1 MLVPWTFRPAPW
13 STTYP
18 WSMYSRCPQVGVPSL
33 LQPPATPKFALSSLV
48 ARWRLMN
55 PPPVRKSQSAF
66 AAPLASARASAAMP
80 GARRVQIARMII
92 PPSLNGRGSGPE
104 DHVCDTV
111 DDQMQGIHDD
121 AARGGRLLFDHEP
134 ASQNGDRLV
143 RSAAHVDGHAVER
156 EIAENRAAG
165 CAARSRLGLSQY
177 CIGADA
183 GRADAK
189 DQVAERSLRSDPVGQ
204 ADRGRVKRFRAEQRR
219 DAARELRSFP
229 RVGETGERSGAR
241 KGRDRSET
249 GSGLHRACDPV
260 DRLRRAAASYRQG
273 RGRQGQA
280 PELRRAGYGP
290 RQQAGY
296 EHGGTGGGAQER
308 VRVTHLS
315 SLVWDEPRHQRR
327 CGLHPARRRIVHSD
341 YAPLHSDYPPPLEG
355 AGSPNRP
362 AQGLARLPKSAPE
375 RR

>member
-1 MLVPWTFRPAPW
+1 MLVPWAFRPL
-13 STTYP
+13 P
-18 WSMYSRCPQVGVPSL
+18 WSMYSRCPKVGEPP
-33 LQPPATPKFALSSLV
+33 LQPPATPKFALAPL
-48 ARWRLMN
+48 LMMN
-55 PPPVRKSQSAF
+55 PPPVMTSQSAF

-80 GARRVQIARMII
+80 GARRVQIARMIM
-92 PPSLNGRGSGPE
+92 PPSLNGRGDGPE

-111 DDQMQGIHDD
+111 DDKMQGVHDD
-121 AARGGRLLFDHEP
+121 AASGGRLLVDHEP
-134 ASQNGDRLV
+134 ASQKGDRLV
-143 RSAAHVDGHAVER
+143 RSAAHVNRHPVER

-165 CAARSRLGLSQY
+165 CAARSRLGLGQY
-177 CIGADA
+177 CVGADA
-183 GRADAK
+183 DRADAK

-204 ADRGRVKRFRAEQRR
+204 AERGRVKRFRAEQRR
-219 DAARELRSFP
+219 DAAHELPSFP

-249 GSGLHRACDPV
+249 GGGLHRACDPV

-308 VRVTHLS
+308 VRGTPLS

-341 YAPLHSDYPPPLEG
+341 SAPPHSDYPPLPGG
-355 AGSPNRP
+355 AAARTDPPKDSRACRSSAAPN
-362 AQGLARLPKSAPE
+362 GTE
-375 RR
+375 V

>member
-1 MLVPWTFRPAPW
+1 MLVPWAFRPL
-13 STTYP
+13 P
-18 WSMYSRCPQVGVPSL
+18 WSMYSRCPKVGVPP
-33 LQPPATPKFALSSLV
+33 LQPPATPKFALAPL
-48 ARWRLMN
+48 LIMN
-55 PPPVRKSQSAF
+55 PPPVMTSQSAF

-92 PPSLNGRGSGPE
+92 PPSLNGRGGGPE

-111 DDQMQGIHDD
+111 DDKMQGVHDD
-121 AARGGRLLFDHEP
+121 AAGGGRLLVDHELAP
-134 ASQNGDRLV
+134 RKGDRLV
-143 RSAAHVDGHAVER
+143 RSAAHVNRHAVER
-156 EIAENRAAG
+156 EIAENRAAA

-249 GSGLHRACDPV
+249 GGGLHRARDPV
-260 DRLRRAAASYRQG
+260 DRLRRAAAYYRRG

-290 RQQAGY
+290 RQQAGH
-296 EHGGTGGGAQER
+296 EHGGAGGGPQER
-308 VRVTHLS
+308 ICVAHLA
-315 SLVWDEPRHQRR
+315 SLGWDEGSHHWKRR
-327 CGLHPARRRIVHSD
+327 ALRAYTAPFGPFGLS
-341 YAPLHSDYPPPLEG
+341 
-355 AGSPNRP
+355 
-362 AQGLARLPKSAPE
+362 RLD
-375 RR
+375 

>member
-48 ARWRLMN
+48 ARWMMMN

-111 DDQMQGIHDD
+111 DDQMQGVHDD
-121 AARGGRLLFDHEP
+121 AAGGGRLLVDHELAP
-134 ASQNGDRLV
+134 RKGDRLV

-165 CAARSRLGLSQY
+165 RAARGRLGLSQY

-241 KGRDRSET
+241 KGRHRSET
-249 GSGLHRACDPV
+249 VGLHRARDPG
-260 DRLRRAAASYRQG
+260 DRLRRAAASYWQR
-273 RGRQGQA
+273 RGRQGA
-280 PELRRAGYGP
+280 GPRVRRAGVRPPPPGGP
-290 RQQAGY
+290 QQRG
-296 EHGGTGGGAQER
+296 HRGGAPGKK
-308 VRVTHLS
+308 
-315 SLVWDEPRHQRR
+315 PRYEFGPSG
-327 CGLHPARRRIVHSD
+327 GL
-341 YAPLHSDYPPPLEG
+341 
-355 AGSPNRP
+355 
-362 AQGLARLPKSAPE
+362 
-375 RR
+375 

>member
-48 ARWRLMN
+48 ARWMMMN

-66 AAPLASARASAAMP
+66 AAPLASARASVAMP
-80 GARRVQIARMII
+80 GARRVQTARMII
-92 PPSLNGRGSGPE
+92 PPSLDGRGGGPE

-111 DDQMQGIHDD
+111 DDKMQGVHDD
-121 AARGGRLLFDHEP
+121 AARGGRLLVDHELAP
-134 ASQNGDRLV
+134 RNGDRLV

-156 EIAENRAAG
+156 EIAENRAAA
-165 CAARSRLGLSQY
+165 CAARSRLGLGQY

-189 DQVAERSLRSDPVGQ
+189 DQAAERSLRSDPVGQ

-219 DAARELRSFP
+219 DAAHELRSLP

-249 GSGLHRACDPV
+249 VGLHRARDPG
-260 DRLRRAAASYRQG
+260 DRLRRAAASCRQG
-273 RGRQGQA
+273 QGRQGQA
-280 PELRRAGYGP
+280 PELRRGGYGP
-290 RQQAGY
+290 RQQAGH
-296 EHGGTGGGAQER
+296 EHGGTGGGPQER
-308 VRVTHLS
+308 IRVTHLTP
-315 SLVWDEPRHQRR
+315 LV
-327 CGLHPARRRIVHSD
+327 
-341 YAPLHSDYPPPLEG
+341 
-355 AGSPNRP
+355 
-362 AQGLARLPKSAPE
+362 
-375 RR
+375 

>member
-1 MLVPWTFRPAPW
+1 
-13 STTYP
+13 
-18 WSMYSRCPQVGVPSL
+18 MYSRWPHNPCPSPPSL
-33 LQPPATPKFALSSLV
+33 HAPPTPKFPWAPEASGEGGV
-48 ARWRLMN
+48 RIMK
-55 PPPVRKSQSAF
+55 PPPVKKSHCQAL
-66 AAPLASARASAAMP
+66 AEPLASARASAAMP

-92 PPSLNGRGSGPE
+92 SPLLNGRGGGPE

-111 DDQMQGIHDD
+111 DDKMQGVHDD
-121 AARGGRLLFDHEP
+121 AARGGRLLVDHELAP
-134 ASQNGDRLV
+134 RKGDRLV
-143 RSAAHVDGHAVER
+143 RSAAHVNRHPVER

-165 CAARSRLGLSQY
+165 CAARSRLGLGQY
-177 CIGADA
+177 CVGADA
-183 GRADAK
+183 DRADAK

-249 GSGLHRACDPV
+249 GGGLHRACDPV

-296 EHGGTGGGAQER
+296 EHGGTSGGPQER
-308 VRVTHLS
+308 IRVAHLA
-315 SLVWDEPRHQRR
+315 SLGWAEHRHQKRR
-327 CGLHPARRRIVHSD
+327 ALPAYTTPFGPFGLSC
-341 YAPLHSDYPPPLEG
+341 
-355 AGSPNRP
+355 
-362 AQGLARLPKSAPE
+362 
-375 RR
+375 